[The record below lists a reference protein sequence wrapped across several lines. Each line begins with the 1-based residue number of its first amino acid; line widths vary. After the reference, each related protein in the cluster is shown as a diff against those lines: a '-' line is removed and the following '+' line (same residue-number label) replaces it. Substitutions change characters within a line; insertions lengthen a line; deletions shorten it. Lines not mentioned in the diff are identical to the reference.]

1 MICFYIKRPLLV
13 GMTRLERAT
22 PWSQTKYTTN
32 CTTSRFST
40 TFKPLFSK
48 ALQRYDF
55 YLNWQN
61 KTSSFFYFLQKED
74 KKTRR
79 AYQRHAL
86 HTIDMYKLYYLRV
99 TIARRLRLNGSTS
112 ATPPTPETW
121 ILERSTPRL
130 TSSSAT
136 ACARASE
143 SFWL

>member
-1 MICFYIKRPLLV
+1 
-13 GMTRLERAT
+13 MTRLERAT
-22 PWSQTKYTTN
+22 TWSQTKYTTN

-61 KTSSFFYFLQKED
+61 KTSSFFSFFAKRRQKNKESVP
-74 KKTRR
+74 KARSP
-79 AYQRHAL
+79 A
-86 HTIDMYKLYYLRV
+86 IDMYKLYYLRV

>member
-1 MICFYIKRPLLV
+1 MV

-40 TFKPLFSK
+40 TFKSLFSK

-61 KTSSFFYFLQKED
+61 KTSSFFHFLQKEG
-74 KKTRR
+74 KKNKESVPKARSP
-79 AYQRHAL
+79 A
-86 HTIDMYKLYYLRV
+86 IDMYKLYYLRV

-136 ACARASE
+136 ACARASD